1 MMGASQDLH
10 VLREVTET
18 VVEQLDDGVVVST
31 VDGRIL
37 YHNRAVRKL
46 FGILSDDPLQSLRQL
61 GRFSW
66 SRRVVKAALD
76 SGEHDAVMR
85 TSDRILRFEEKF
97 TRGDCMCFLEFSVR
111 RTRSP
116 SSGGELRIIVVR
128 DVTVRRQL
136 EATLEE
142 TKTCGLI
149 TGNAE
154 MLNLIERAKQVA
166 KSDAAV
172 LLQGESGVG
181 KSCFARLI
189 HEHSNRSRFPM
200 VEVNCAAIPEALME
214 SEFFGHTKGAFTGAV
229 DNRDGKFVAAS
240 RGTLFL
246 DEIAEIPVHLQ
257 AKLLNALEEQ
267 RFHRL
272 GSNEPVRVDTRI
284 ISASNIDLRHAVDT
298 GHFRPELYYRIAVI
312 PLRIPP
318 LCERIGDI
326 PLLVKHFAEN
336 LAAKG
341 HTAEIRIAKEAW
353 QALLSYPWP
362 GNIRELANAV
372 EHGVICA
379 ERGEMTL
386 DSLPQDVRLFCAQRL
401 PETGRRTSS
410 EAHRSETDLAVIGEE
425 GAVLGAL
432 RKAHGS
438 KSVAAKLLGIDRT
451 TLWRRMQR
459 LGLS

>member
-1 MMGASQDLH
+1 MGASQDLH

-46 FGILSDDPLQSLRQL
+46 FGVLSDVPLQSLRQL

-66 SRRVVKAALD
+66 SKRVVKAALD

-136 EATLEE
+136 EATFEE

-149 TGNAE
+149 TGNAG

-189 HEHSNRSRFPM
+189 HEHSNRGRFPM

-214 SEFFGHTKGAFTGAV
+214 C
-229 DNRDGKFVAAS
+229 
-240 RGTLFL
+240 L
-246 DEIAEIPVHLQ
+246 
-257 AKLLNALEEQ
+257 
-267 RFHRL
+267 
-272 GSNEPVRVDTRI
+272 
-284 ISASNIDLRHAVDT
+284 
-298 GHFRPELYYRIAVI
+298 
-312 PLRIPP
+312 
-318 LCERIGDI
+318 
-326 PLLVKHFAEN
+326 
-336 LAAKG
+336 
-341 HTAEIRIAKEAW
+341 
-353 QALLSYPWP
+353 
-362 GNIRELANAV
+362 
-372 EHGVICA
+372 
-379 ERGEMTL
+379 
-386 DSLPQDVRLFCAQRL
+386 
-401 PETGRRTSS
+401 
-410 EAHRSETDLAVIGEE
+410 
-425 GAVLGAL
+425 
-432 RKAHGS
+432 
-438 KSVAAKLLGIDRT
+438 
-451 TLWRRMQR
+451 
-459 LGLS
+459 